1 MEELKLWAE
10 TVAGRLSGWWD
21 ARSNAFHAAALRLRD
36 GQAQPDDYILM
47 GAAILLACVLALL
60 AFASIRRLAARNGF
74 EPTVALSS
82 RTRGPKWFGYAVAL
96 LFFGVF
102 GGWAAYAPLSGAAL
116 ANGVVNPDGRRK
128 TVQHL
133 EGGIIRSIHV
143 REGERVAAGDVLVT
157 LDTLRARARL
167 EEVRERMV
175 HLLATRARLDA
186 ELVRADTVSFP
197 LEEISQ
203 LSSESDVAIAAQRQL
218 FSDRRETQDSRERI
232 LSKRIDQLRAEIE
245 GLHEVIAAQG
255 EQIGYLQEEID
266 VGAKLFDKGL
276 NRLPQL
282 LGLKRAMAD
291 LVAKRALNRA
301 TVARLEQQIG
311 ETELQLVA
319 TRQQGAEAISTELA
333 DIRSELVTLRS
344 TLPERRDALDRTVVL
359 APISG
364 RVLNLRVT
372 TEQGGVLAAGGEIL
386 DIVPEESRLLID
398 ARVRPSDIDTVYP
411 GMTARVILSAF
422 TQRNLPRLYGTV
434 DVVAADRLLDE
445 RTGEPYFLVKIAVRE
460 EDILALGNDIELTSG
475 MSADVMLLTGDRTL
489 GEYLLKPFAD
499 SLRQSFRES

>member
-21 ARSNAFHAAALRLRD
+21 ARSNALHAAALRLRD

-175 HLLATRARLDA
+175 HLLATRARLEA

-197 LEEISQ
+197 LKEISQ
-203 LSSESDVAIAAQRQL
+203 LSSESDVAIAAQRH
-218 FSDRRETQDSRERI
+218 
-232 LSKRIDQLRAEIE
+232 A
-245 GLHEVIAAQG
+245 V
-255 EQIGYLQEEID
+255 
-266 VGAKLFDKGL
+266 
-276 NRLPQL
+276 PQP
-282 LGLKRAMAD
+282 RP
-291 LVAKRALNRA
+291 RA
-301 TVARLEQQIG
+301 TLG
-311 ETELQLVA
+311 N
-319 TRQQGAEAISTELA
+319 
-333 DIRSELVTLRS
+333 
-344 TLPERRDALDRTVVL
+344 PL
-359 APISG
+359 APLVGTTRWHHPLAPFPIRFSG
-364 RVLNLRVT
+364 
-372 TEQGGVLAAGGEIL
+372 
-386 DIVPEESRLLID
+386 S
-398 ARVRPSDIDTVYP
+398 
-411 GMTARVILSAF
+411 
-422 TQRNLPRLYGTV
+422 
-434 DVVAADRLLDE
+434 
-445 RTGEPYFLVKIAVRE
+445 
-460 EDILALGNDIELTSG
+460 
-475 MSADVMLLTGDRTL
+475 
-489 GEYLLKPFAD
+489 
-499 SLRQSFRES
+499 